1 MTKDQIEQ
9 MLGEMGIPFRYHHFT
24 QKEMQDIPLPI
35 VVWLTPGT
43 DNFFADG
50 KTYKKITKLDI
61 ELYTDDKDWELEIIE
76 KQQKNQWELE
86 KKLEEVLDKYGIAW
100 EQTAS
105 EWLESEKMWE
115 SLYEME
121 V

>member
-9 MLGEMGIPFRYHHFT
+9 ILGEMGILFRYHHFT

-61 ELYTDDKDWELEIIE
+61 ELYTDDKDWELE
-76 KQQKNQWELE
+76 
-86 KKLEEVLDKYGIAW
+86 KKLEEILDKHDIAW

-105 EWLESEKMWE
+105 GWLESEKMWE

>member
-1 MTKDQIEQ
+1 MPPGISPGSSLLREGASVAYCVLHAAGRLRHPVSGLLEQQSGKLLIFIEICALQ
-9 MLGEMGIPFRYHHFT
+9 SFV
-24 QKEMQDIPLPI
+24 LPH
-35 VVWLTPGT
+35 PQ
-43 DNFFADG
+43 
-50 KTYKKITKLDI
+50 
-61 ELYTDDKDWELEIIE
+61 EI
-76 KQQKNQWELE
+76 
-86 KKLEEVLDKYGIAW
+86 LDKHDIAW

>member
-24 QKEMQDIPLPI
+24 Q
-35 VVWLTPGT
+35 
-43 DNFFADG
+43 NG
-50 KTYKKITKLDI
+50 KTYKKITQLDI
-61 ELYTDDKDWELEIIE
+61 ELYTDDKD
-76 KQQKNQWELE
+76 WELE

>member
-43 DNFFADG
+43 DNFFRRWQ
-50 KTYKKITKLDI
+50 DI
-61 ELYTDDKDWELEIIE
+61 QKDNETG
-76 KQQKNQWELE
+76 
-86 KKLEEVLDKYGIAW
+86 Y
-100 EQTAS
+100 
-105 EWLESEKMWE
+105 
-115 SLYEME
+115 
-121 V
+121 

>member
-1 MTKDQIEQ
+1 MCIRDS
-9 MLGEMGIPFRYHHFT
+9 
-24 QKEMQDIPLPI
+24 
-35 VVWLTPGT
+35 
-43 DNFFADG
+43 
-50 KTYKKITKLDI
+50 
-61 ELYTDDKDWELEIIE
+61 YTDDKD
-76 KQQKNQWELE
+76 WELE

>member
-1 MTKDQIEQ
+1 MTQEQIEK
-9 MLGEMGIPFRYHHFT
+9 MLEEMEVPFRYHHFT
-24 QKEMQDIPLPI
+24 QKEMENILLPI
-35 VVWLTPGT
+35 MVWHIPGT

-50 KTYKKITKLDI
+50 QAYHKIRKLDI
-61 ELYTDDKDWELEIIE
+61 ELYTDNKDWELEE
-76 KQQKNQWELE
+76 
-86 KKLEEVLDKYGIAW
+86 KLENILTQHGIAW

-105 EWLESEKMWE
+105 EWLQTENMWE

>member
-50 KTYKKITKLDI
+50 KTYKKITKK
-61 ELYTDDKDWELEIIE
+61 EQCGPVAGKSSGRSG
-76 KQQKNQWELE
+76 KGNQ
-86 KKLEEVLDKYGIAW
+86 GA
-100 EQTAS
+100 
-105 EWLESEKMWE
+105 
-115 SLYEME
+115 
-121 V
+121 

>member
-1 MTKDQIEQ
+1 M
-9 MLGEMGIPFRYHHFT
+9 
-24 QKEMQDIPLPI
+24 
-35 VVWLTPGT
+35 
-43 DNFFADG
+43 
-50 KTYKKITKLDI
+50 KLDI
-61 ELYTDDKDWELEIIE
+61 ELYTDDKDWELE
-76 KQQKNQWELE
+76 
-86 KKLEEVLDKYGIAW
+86 KKLEEILDKHDIAW

>member
-1 MTKDQIEQ
+1 MHQRGHSQ
-9 MLGEMGIPFRYHHFT
+9 
-24 QKEMQDIPLPI
+24 IPLPI

-61 ELYTDDKDWELEIIE
+61 ELYTDDKDWELE
-76 KQQKNQWELE
+76 
-86 KKLEEVLDKYGIAW
+86 KKLEEILDKHDIAW

>member
-61 ELYTDDKDWELEIIE
+61 ELYTDV
-76 KQQKNQWELE
+76 KNPELE
-86 KKLEEVLDKYGIAW
+86 KQVEQVLKRHKIYYTKSEVWIESERLYEVL
-100 EQTAS
+100 
-105 EWLESEKMWE
+105 
-115 SLYEME
+115 YETE

>member
-50 KTYKKITKLDI
+50 KTYKYFILSWHSSH
-61 ELYTDDKDWELEIIE
+61 LLSA
-76 KQQKNQWELE
+76 
-86 KKLEEVLDKYGIAW
+86 VLPGFPG
-100 EQTAS
+100 
-105 EWLESEKMWE
+105 
-115 SLYEME
+115 
-121 V
+121 

>member
-1 MTKDQIEQ
+1 MERK
-9 MLGEMGIPFRYHHFT
+9 
-24 QKEMQDIPLPI
+24 PI
-35 VVWLTPGT
+35 IRDSRQRNNTSVPEKSI
-43 DNFFADG
+43 FADG

-61 ELYTDDKDWELEIIE
+61 ELYTDDKD
-76 KQQKNQWELE
+76 WELE

>member
-43 DNFFADG
+43 DNFSQMARHTKRSRNWILNSTQMT
-50 KTYKKITKLDI
+50 KTGSWRKSWRKSWTNMALPGNRRHLNGWSRRKCGSHYMKWRYRK
-61 ELYTDDKDWELEIIE
+61 
-76 KQQKNQWELE
+76 
-86 KKLEEVLDKYGIAW
+86 
-100 EQTAS
+100 
-105 EWLESEKMWE
+105 
-115 SLYEME
+115 
-121 V
+121 

>member
-24 QKEMQDIPLPI
+24 QKEMQAIPLPI

-61 ELYTDDKDWELEIIE
+61 ELYTDDKDWELE
-76 KQQKNQWELE
+76 